1 MEDLLEYGK
10 PSALAAQESEL
21 RPALAAAVAAR
32 QAQAGRVR
40 VRIVLGESTLPLPVR
55 IDEERIRRIFENVL
69 DNAIQHSPAGGE
81 VRVEMER
88 IEEPGG
94 RWARCRVLDE
104 GQGIAV
110 YDVPHLFEPFFTRR
124 RGGTG
129 LGLSIAQ
136 KIVREHG
143 GRIRI
148 GNRPVAGAELV
159 VDLPLL
165 SDEAL
170 RQPDPAAGPA

>member
-1 MEDLLEYGK
+1 M
-10 PSALAAQESEL
+10 
-21 RPALAAAVAAR
+21 
-32 QAQAGRVR
+32 
-40 VRIVLGESTLPLPVR
+40 
-55 IDEERIRRIFENVL
+55 
-69 DNAIQHSPAGGE
+69 
-81 VRVEMER
+81 
-88 IEEPGG
+88 
-94 RWARCRVLDE
+94 LDE
-104 GQGIAV
+104 GPGIAT
-110 YDVPHLFEPFFTRR
+110 YDLPHLFEPFFTRR

-165 SDEAL
+165 PGETGASGASAD
-170 RQPDPAAGPA
+170 